1 VWNQS
6 ANPWTSPES
15 TEEGAIL
22 RSIHVRD
29 HRCHALLQR
38 CFPSTASIIVVENC
52 APFPSILPDS
62 TALSFLCRQ
71 MWRWCTNCFRM
82 RWLKLGDTTLELLY
96 VPAQSS
102 YLVILIIGMYEDTS
116 PLTAFQG
123 VLITTQHIISQ
134 FYGSIML
141 LPLLL
146 LLSDWGS

>member
-1 VWNQS
+1 
-6 ANPWTSPES
+6 
-15 TEEGAIL
+15 
-22 RSIHVRD
+22 
-29 HRCHALLQR
+29 
-38 CFPSTASIIVVENC
+38 
-52 APFPSILPDS
+52 
-62 TALSFLCRQ
+62 
-71 MWRWCTNCFRM
+71 
-82 RWLKLGDTTLELLY
+82 

-146 LLSDWGS
+146 LLSD